1 MINRRL
7 KGIQKLLSPRSLRY
21 QLLTRILFILA
32 FILLVIGVL
41 QYFVMKDFLYQNE
54 AEMLKSKMK
63 SLPRGL
69 VQRSELPTT
78 EQDRGK
84 PTEDGNIPQ
93 FSKFLFMENISI
105 AIIGSDGTSVDLL
118 SDNGLPAPKLSENE
132 YASLLEEFSI
142 HSESDYIVGT
152 DTEGTQ
158 QLMVFRPLIVGLV
171 GEPDLEIEGFL
182 QVGTDIKQL
191 QDILWQ
197 QLLSFVSL
205 SVIALAA
212 GLGVS
217 YSVLRK
223 TLIPLSNIVDAVENT
238 NAGNLSERIPFQQG
252 QEEIDRLSDSFN
264 EMLERLEESFKYE
277 RETKEQMR
285 RFIADASHELRTP
298 LTSIHGF
305 LEVLLRGAAN
315 RPEQLF
321 SALNSMYG
329 ESKRIIKLVEDLLLL
344 AKLDK
349 APELQLS
356 ATYLTEMV
364 QDMIPQL
371 DVLAG
376 TRTVSY
382 YLNEVIYG
390 NFDSDKIKQVILN
403 LFNNAVQ
410 HTEPERGEISL
421 SLHFHNKQVVLV
433 VKDNGSGINEEDLS
447 RIFDRFYRID
457 SSRARMNGGAGLGL
471 SITKSIVE
479 AHNGSVTASSL
490 PGKGAIFTVS
500 LPLEDPKKSSE

>member
-1 MINRRL
+1 MIKLRL
-7 KGIQKLLSPRSLRY
+7 KAIQKRFSPKSLRY

-54 AEMLKSKMK
+54 AEMLKSKMM

-69 VQRSELPTT
+69 VQRSELPAP

-84 PTEDGNIPQ
+84 PAEDGNSLQ
-93 FSKFLFMENISI
+93 SSQFLFMENISL
-105 AIIGSDGTSVDLL
+105 AIIGPDSTSLDLL
-118 SDNGLPAPKLSENE
+118 AGTGLPAPKLSDKE
-132 YASLLEEFSI
+132 YSSLLEETTLNSK
-142 HSESDYIVGT
+142 SGYKVGT
-152 DTEGTQ
+152 DSEGTQ
-158 QLMVFRPLIVGLV
+158 QLMVFRPLRTGLS
-171 GEPDLEIEGFL
+171 GLPDLEPEGFL
-182 QVGTDIKQL
+182 QLGTDIKQL

-205 SVIALAA
+205 SLIALAA
-212 GLGVS
+212 GLIVS
-217 YSVLRK
+217 YSVLRN
-223 TLIPLSNIVDAVENT
+223 TLIPLSNIIYSVENT
-238 NAGNLSERIPFQQG
+238 NAGNLSERIPVQQG

-321 SALNSMYG
+321 SALNSMHG

-344 AKLDK
+344 AKLDR

-356 ATYLTEMV
+356 ATFLTEMV

-382 YLNEVIYG
+382 HLNEMIYG
-390 NFDSDKIKQVILN
+390 YFDSDKIKQIILN

-410 HTEPERGEISL
+410 HTDPKSGEISL
-421 SLHFHNKQVVLV
+421 SLDIHNKQVVLV
-433 VKDNGSGINEEDLS
+433 VKDNGPGIHVEDLS

-479 AHNGSVTASSL
+479 AHNGSVTASSF
-490 PGKGAIFTVS
+490 PGKGAFFTVT
-500 LPLEDPKKSSE
+500 LPLVGAKKA